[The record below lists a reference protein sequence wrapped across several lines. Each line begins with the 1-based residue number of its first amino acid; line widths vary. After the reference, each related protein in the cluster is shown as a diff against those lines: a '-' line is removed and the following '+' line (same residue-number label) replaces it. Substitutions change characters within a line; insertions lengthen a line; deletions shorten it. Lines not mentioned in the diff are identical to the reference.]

1 MDVGAP
7 NFKPWRWFFY
17 TQVDIPASGIT
28 PQHFVFRKQFT
39 FRAYLAHLREFPSVW
54 IVLGRFQSFPAN
66 MHLRTWK
73 HALDLSPRKKS
84 MRFARRHLGRWRHVT
99 EHFEM
104 KVSNTFSF
112 HYEVSFALIYKA
124 CSICTPN
131 MHGQYARPICTR
143 NIRTRLLDFRNSM
156 FRNKYRYQATSVCFS
171 KGVSP
176 IIIQLC

>member
-73 HALDLSPRKKS
+73 HALVASKEIHEICKKTS
-84 MRFARRHLGRWRHVT
+84 RALASRHRAFWNESIQYILISLWSFIRFNLQ
-99 EHFEM
+99 
-104 KVSNTFSF
+104 S
-112 HYEVSFALIYKA
+112 LL
-124 CSICTPN
+124 N
-131 MHGQYARPICTR
+131 MHAQYARPICTANMHAQYSHASLR
-143 NIRTRLLDFRNSM
+143 FPE
-156 FRNKYRYQATSVCFS
+156 QH
-171 KGVSP
+171 VSEK
-176 IIIQLC
+176 I